1 MSPDQAQQRA
11 ERLVDAW
18 SNQTYPGLRSLC
30 HLIAAE
36 LLAVQRECA
45 ERVAELESALRL
57 HLAIGPEDP
66 LLLTPI
72 EHQLADA
79 QARVKDLEQEQAA
92 IKQAVS
98 REFAKKSYTDEDRKH
113 EDLLENIGV
122 FLNHHQ
128 ELEQQRATLRE
139 RCEALETAV
148 KAAMQSLKGHDGY
161 SIKKRSSD
169 GIETCGSDE
178 SIGGGY
184 CQREA
189 NCAHCIGRKALATGA
204 EGGEHAKS

>member
-79 QARVKDLEQEQAA
+79 QARVTKLEEENRSASLQF
-92 IKQAVS
+92 S
-98 REFAKKSYTDEDRKH
+98 RCELIFERVGIPHQGDTELSLRQFFKKY
-113 EDLLENIGV
+113 
-122 FLNHHQ
+122 Q
-128 ELEQQRATLRE
+128 ELAQQHATLRE
-139 RCEALETAV
+139 RCERLE
-148 KAAMQSLKGHDGY
+148 KANSLLMECSYQSHSGHWDRTGQ
-161 SIKKRSSD
+161 S
-169 GIETCGSDE
+169 GAGCDE
-178 SIGGGY
+178 
-184 CQREA
+184 CNRARRLREEA
-189 NCAHCIGRKALATGA
+189 KALATGA
-204 EGGEHAKS
+204 ENKGE